1 MRITSDPIQQSSPA
15 WGPLHYHNLIFTRI
29 VRNCSFEMI
38 CITFY
43 DRSLLIW
50 YVKSLSSLCLS
61 VVHSKAF
68 LLSGSLGPTTSVMV
82 PLICPTYS
90 CIPWHR
96 GPESSFF
103 PFHHLRCHHWTHW
116 LVNGRSSTRFAVPV
130 ILLSFLAVVRI
141 PKTRIECSVP
151 LPAVWRWAKNTVCCL
166 KLYLT
171 LDW

>member
-1 MRITSDPIQQSSPA
+1 MHVYYNASCLGLLQVADASSSHNMIVALLSPRRLSRVCHCMTDGLFRMMRITSDPIQQSSPA

-29 VRNCSFEMI
+29 ARNCSFEMI

-103 PFHHLRCHHWTHW
+103 PFHHLRCHH
-116 LVNGRSSTRFAVPV
+116 
-130 ILLSFLAVVRI
+130 
-141 PKTRIECSVP
+141 
-151 LPAVWRWAKNTVCCL
+151 
-166 KLYLT
+166 
-171 LDW
+171 